1 MERDMKNL
9 MRLPL
14 AALVWSLGSAAM
26 AGDFDGSK
34 KLICAPVEAMDCAA
48 GGGCEKG
55 IPDDVGAPAF
65 MRIDFAKKVIVGPKR
80 TSPIRSI
87 DKDENQILLQGI
99 ELGLGWNMAINTT
112 DGKLVATFSNRDGAF
127 VLFGSCT
134 PL

>member
-1 MERDMKNL
+1 MKNL
-9 MRLPL
+9 MSMPL
-14 AALVWSLGSAAM
+14 AALSLAFGASAM
-26 AGDFDGSK
+26 AGDFDGTK
-34 KLICAPVEAMDCAA
+34 PLICAPVEAMDCIA

-80 TSPIRSI
+80 NSPIRSM
-87 DKDENQILLQGI
+87 DTGQNQILMQGT
-99 ELGLGWNMAINTT
+99 ELGLAWSMALSTS
-112 DGKLVATFSNRDGAF
+112 DGKMVTTFSSRDGAY